1 MADISIEELLKRI
14 EELEKHSS
22 SLESKFEN
30 LEEQVQTINR
40 FISAITEAQ
49 DFEQTMTEIESVT
62 KQLTDCEKATFYCY
76 DNSNDKFFSH
86 GDYRNWQ
93 EEQIADELRGAFE
106 SGEIMSDS
114 KEAVIPLVSANG
126 NSLGV
131 IVAEKESGFT
141 PDDYNNFIKGGQVV
155 NTVELALKK
164 EFEHQGRI
172 TDELTHLK
180 NRQGLNE
187 YLANTLVG
195 NINSGRSV
203 NILMIDIDH
212 FKSVNDNYGHDA
224 GDVILKGVAEVL
236 QEATRTGADCA
247 FRMGGE
253 ELVCILNCTPEE
265 AVDVSERLRVKIENT
280 IHNITHNNEPLEVKV
295 TVSMGLHNMSPEAEM
310 TAENARAVFDSEFKY
325 ADEAVYKA
333 KETGRNKLICSDEKM
348 FMSYLALKSAELLCG
363 EDRSNIDEI
372 KQATVKLLV
381 DDKDIG
387 TVVEA
392 LQTYAEEKPELAEMI
407 TELIS
412 KINETAYKIDEK
424 QTEETEMSYESRAP
438 KYYNKE
444 AFKGIENK
452 TYLNTDAST
461 AFQIAQRATAANI
474 EFSAKYDG
482 EKSAVTLDGV
492 KDRWFIEAVKSE
504 FNVTEQSSITPERGR
519 AAYTQENTHYGRE
532 QTQQRGPAYFGHQA
546 EQPKQDKGATYF
558 NREGFKD
565 IQNKEYIRTDAK
577 TAYTISQEAQKYGI
591 EHSVKYD
598 GEKSAVTID
607 SVKDKAFVEA
617 VRREF
622 NIPETTRQERPAQ
635 RETAYFGRE
644 QEQPQQEENAPTYFN
659 REAFKNIQ
667 NKEYIRTDSTT
678 AYMISLEAQKYGIEH
693 SVKYDGE
700 KSAVT
705 VDGVKDKGF
714 VDSVRARFN
723 IPEYSRPAQY
733 RSEAPNQRESAYFGR
748 EQVQPQQSKE
758 VTYFN
763 RDGFKDIQNK
773 TFIQTDA
780 KTAYI
785 ISKEA
790 SKHGIEHSAKYAGE
804 RSAVTLDG
812 VKNKSFVQA
821 VKSMAEWAD
830 KVQIKEAQNQNRGR
844 NNGAR

>member
-1 MADISIEELLKRI
+1 MADVSIEELLKRI

-30 LEEQVQTINR
+30 LESQVQTINR

-62 KQLTDCEKATFYCY
+62 KQLTDCDKATFYCY

-93 EEQIADELRGAFE
+93 EEQTAEELRKSFD
-106 SGEIMSDS
+106 SGEILSDS

-212 FKSVNDNYGHDA
+212 FKNVNDTYGHDA
-224 GDVILKGVAEVL
+224 GDIIIKGVAEVL

-253 ELVCILNCTPEE
+253 ELVCILNCSPEE
-265 AVDVSERLRVKIENT
+265 AVDISERLRVKVENT
-280 IHNITHNNEPLEVKV
+280 VHSITHNNEPVEVKV
-295 TVSMGLHNMSPEAEM
+295 TVSMGLHNMSPETEM

-333 KETGRNKLICSDEKM
+333 KETGRNKLVCSDDKM
-348 FMSYLALKSAELLCG
+348 LMSYLALKSAELLCG
-363 EDRSNIDEI
+363 NDRSNIDEV
-372 KQATVKLLV
+372 KQETVKMLV
-381 DDKDIG
+381 EDKDID

-392 LQTYAEEKPELAEMI
+392 LQAYAEENPELAD
-407 TELIS
+407 TANELVS
-412 KINETAYKIDEK
+412 KINETANILDEK
-424 QTEETEMSYESRAP
+424 TEETEMSSAP

-444 AFKGIENK
+444 NFNEIENK
-452 TYLNTDAST
+452 TYINTDAST
-461 AFQIAQRATAANI
+461 AFKIAQKAMAENVD
-474 EFSAKYDG
+474 FSAKYDG
-482 EKSAVTLDGV
+482 AKSAVTVDGV
-492 KDRWFIEAVKSE
+492 KDRAFVEAVKTE
-504 FNVTEQSSITPERGR
+504 FNVTEQSRSAPAQNR
-519 AAYTQENTHYGRE
+519 AYPRRE
-532 QTQQRGPAYFGHQA
+532 QSQQNSTPAYFGRKA
-546 EQPKQDKGATYF
+546 EQPKQDRGATYF

-577 TAYTISQEAQKYGI
+577 TAYTISQEAQKFGI

-598 GEKSAVTID
+598 GEKSAVTLD
-607 SVKDKAFVEA
+607 GVKDKAFVEA
-617 VRREF
+617 VRKEF
-622 NIPETTRQERPAQ
+622 NIPETARQEKQPQ
-635 RETAYFGRE
+635 RAPAYFGKE
-644 QEQPQQEENAPTYFN
+644 Q
-659 REAFKNIQ
+659 
-667 NKEYIRTDSTT
+667 
-678 AYMISLEAQKYGIEH
+678 
-693 SVKYDGE
+693 
-700 KSAVT
+700 
-705 VDGVKDKGF
+705 
-714 VDSVRARFN
+714 
-723 IPEYSRPAQY
+723 SRPAQK
-733 RSEAPNQRESAYFGR
+733 SS
-748 EQVQPQQSKE
+748 QQS
-758 VTYFN
+758 
-763 RDGFKDIQNK
+763 R
-773 TFIQTDA
+773 
-780 KTAYI
+780 
-785 ISKEA
+785 EA
-790 SKHGIEHSAKYAGE
+790 
-804 RSAVTLDG
+804 
-812 VKNKSFVQA
+812 
-821 VKSMAEWAD
+821 
-830 KVQIKEAQNQNRGR
+830 
-844 NNGAR
+844 